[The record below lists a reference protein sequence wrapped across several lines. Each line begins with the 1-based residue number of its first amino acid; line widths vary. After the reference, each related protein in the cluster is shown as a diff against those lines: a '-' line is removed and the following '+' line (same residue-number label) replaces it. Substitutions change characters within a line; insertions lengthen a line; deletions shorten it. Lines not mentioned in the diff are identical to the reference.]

1 VTFREGETELANV
14 REKTTK
20 KLCFQIMLASLKF
33 KKITLL
39 QTFQKSNHTASTDNI
54 TDEGPCQA
62 MIFTKNIVVL
72 MENGYL

>member
-1 VTFREGETELANV
+1 VFPNHVGV
-14 REKTTK
+14 PKI
-20 KLCFQIMLASLKF
+20 Q
-33 KKITLL
+33 KITLL